1 METIFKR
8 VSIRKYESR
17 AVEQEKIVKVLVAA
31 MAAPSAGN
39 QQPWEFHVV
48 RDRDMLLKLSQISK
62 YSSPVAAAPAAIVNV
77 CDTQG
82 RRFAEV
88 APVDMANCTEHE
100 WLEATDL
107 GLGAVWIGVYPFED
121 RIKEVNK
128 ILGLPEGKYA
138 FSILTLGYPAETRQQ
153 QDRFDKKRIYGLYND

>member
-8 VSIRKYESR
+8 VSIRKYESHP
-17 AVEQEKIVKVLVAA
+17 VEQEKIEKVLAAA

-62 YSSPVAAAPAAIVNV
+62 YSSPVASAPAAIVNV
-77 CDTQG
+77 CDKQG

-88 APVDMANCTEHE
+88 APVDMAICTEHE

-107 GLGAVWIGVYPFED
+107 GLGAVWIGVYPFEE
-121 RIKEVNK
+121 RIKAVNK
-128 ILGLPEGKYA
+128 ILALPEGRYA